1 MLNIDFLEK
10 GLGTD
15 SPVHFVHDLLRK
27 IILMLY
33 SIN

>member
-10 GLGTD
+10 GLGTV

-27 IILMLY
+27 MIFMLC